1 MTVVSLL
8 LSCVWISSFP
18 SWWVPP
24 KVFLQRIKCAVS
36 GFSRPPRHHV
46 TPSSDPQ
53 PLLRDLLTVFVCDDT
68 SKLLLALLYRGPF
81 KALQRCEKFIVLQ
94 MGDKPD
100 SVSVDKLKPVISS
113 IPVIS
118 AVPSLWGCLCLLPAS
133 VTLPQDPLCLQE
145 KKNWFSFRFQLWSS
159 AKILVRWFKVLCL
172 SRPSSGFAFW
182 GEYL

>member
-1 MTVVSLL
+1 MQ
-8 LSCVWISSFP
+8 FP
-18 SWWVPP
+18 
-24 KVFLQRIKCAVS
+24 FLQT
-36 GFSRPPRHHV
+36 PLNHV

-68 SKLLLALLYRGPF
+68 SKPLLALLYRGPF

-118 AVPSLWGCLCLLPAS
+118 AVPSL
-133 VTLPQDPLCLQE
+133 
-145 KKNWFSFRFQLWSS
+145 
-159 AKILVRWFKVLCL
+159 
-172 SRPSSGFAFW
+172 
-182 GEYL
+182 